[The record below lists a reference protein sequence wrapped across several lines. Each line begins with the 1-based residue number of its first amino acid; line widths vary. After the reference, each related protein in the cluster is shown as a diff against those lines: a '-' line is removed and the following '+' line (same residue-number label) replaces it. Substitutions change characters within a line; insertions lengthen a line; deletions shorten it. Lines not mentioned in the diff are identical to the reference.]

1 MQPKF
6 ANELAWQQAELLM
19 QPIYIR
25 IIDHIR
31 QQSEVSSWKVSYEE
45 IKDPHPTNYLCLE
58 AGGKQF
64 KFDIWDLCYQVCFLN
79 YAGSHS
85 ELETQVV
92 EVDTTSIDFEGG
104 VPDWIRL
111 DYKAKQVVAN
121 VFENLPQSE

>member
-6 ANELAWQQAELLM
+6 VNELAWQQAELLM

-31 QQSEVSSWKVSYEE
+31 QQSEVSAWKVSYEE
-45 IKDPHPTNYLCLE
+45 SKDPHPTNYLCLD

-79 YAGSHS
+79 YRGSHS

-92 EVDTTSIDFEGG
+92 EVDTSLIDLEGG
-104 VPDWIRL
+104 IPDWTRL
-111 DYKAKQVVAN
+111 DYKAKQVVVN
-121 VFENLPQSE
+121 VFENLS